1 MDGPSR
7 RPLNTALL
15 ALFAAGASM
24 FMTSGPLWMT
34 VAGMVAGVAG
44 IFFAVVALVRLRL
57 AERRAVIVFSA
68 LVAMAV
74 AGFGLVT
81 GGVRLAFWD
90 TVSTYERCM
99 TDSVTISGQAGC
111 QQDME
116 NNLEGILLPGLE

>member
-1 MDGPSR
+1 
-7 RPLNTALL
+7 
-15 ALFAAGASM
+15 M

-34 VAGMVAGVAG
+34 VAGLVAGVAG
-44 IFFAVVALVRLRL
+44 IFFAVVALVRLRV

-111 QQDME
+111 QQKME
-116 NNLEGILLPGLE
+116 DNLQGILLPGLE